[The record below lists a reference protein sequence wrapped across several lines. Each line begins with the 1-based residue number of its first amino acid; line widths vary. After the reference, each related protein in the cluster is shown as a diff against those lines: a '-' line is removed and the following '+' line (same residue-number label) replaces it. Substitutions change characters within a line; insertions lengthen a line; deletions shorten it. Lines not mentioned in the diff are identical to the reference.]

1 MTLTGDFASI
11 VRPEG
16 VQKSWRMC
24 MRWRIASILPLFEAL
39 RA

>member
-16 VQKSWRMC
+16 VQKYWRMC
-24 MRWRIASILPLFEAL
+24 MRWRIASILLLFEAL